1 LRDIVTNRVFG
12 LRSGA
17 TSHFDVLI
25 ATILSHI
32 RNRFRNFAHFV
43 NSRKFQHTI
52 TTDKPQPTPQQNK
65 SKANKRE
72 IIQRTW
78 QSEQRLK
85 SRMRLGVLQRLQIH
99 MPSSVSAAQKISTGC
114 ATWASR
120 TYRSVFEAE
129 LGDVIPVVH
138 TSIGGTRII
147 GRLTAG
153 KRPPKDP
160 SETSGS

>member
-1 LRDIVTNRVFG
+1 
-12 LRSGA
+12 
-17 TSHFDVLI
+17 LI

-32 RNRFRNFAHFV
+32 RNRNFAHFV
-43 NSRKFQHTI
+43 RNSRKFQHTI
-52 TTDKPQPTPQQNK
+52 STDKPQHHNKTK

-85 SRMRLGVLQRLQIH
+85 SRMRLGVLQRLQTH
-99 MPSSVSAAQKISTGC
+99 MPSSASAAQKISTGC
-114 ATWASR
+114 ATWQSR

-153 KRPPKDP
+153 KRPPRKP
-160 SETSGS
+160 LQRRTGS